1 MRKNW
6 NDEEPTK
13 LLRQYV
19 TRDIICQVGIADL
32 GQCVCPTPNELALS
46 WAYTFRL
53 VQSWNCRQE
62 ACVVNYTCLSA
73 MN

>member
-6 NDEEPTK
+6 NDEEPIK

-32 GQCVCPTPNELALS
+32 GQCVCPTPNGLALGGPTHS
-46 WAYTFRL
+46 G
-53 VQSWNCRQE
+53 
-62 ACVVNYTCLSA
+62 
-73 MN
+73 